1 MACMSPVAR
10 QSKSGRIVH
19 PCGRCPNCLKRKRN
33 DWISRFYEEMKKH
46 DFCQF
51 LTLTYDDDHLPLSPC
66 DAPTLDKRHL
76 QAFFKALR
84 KEVDIKYYSI
94 GEYGPNTFRP
104 HYHALIWSNIDHH
117 NMYELTKDIWRYG
130 NIRISPVVA
139 AQLGYVANYH
149 IVANSLKQWLLEEAR
164 APEFTLSSKHLGA
177 PAEEVLERIKNLGY
191 HTRQGYRYSIP
202 RKWIDML
209 DGYSAQVLLAKQQQ
223 WLNDKLDSEAN
234 DDINTIRQRDARR
247 EHAVNTFVRKT
258 RKNRK

>member
-1 MACMSPVAR
+1 MSPVAR

-19 PCGRCPNCLKRKRN
+19 PCGRCPACLKRKRN
-33 DWISRFYEEMKKH
+33 DWITRFNEEMKKH

-51 LTLTYDDDHLPLSPC
+51 VTLTYDDDHLPLSPC

-84 KEVDIKYYSI
+84 KEVDIKYYAI

-104 HYHALIWSNIDHH
+104 HYHALIWSSLPHGT
-117 NMYELTKDIWRYG
+117 MYELVRETWHHG

-164 APEFTLSSKHLGA
+164 APEFTLSSKHLGD
-177 PAEEVLERIKNLGY
+177 PTEEILERIARDGY
-191 HTRQGYRYSIP
+191 HTRQGYKYSIP

-209 DGYSAQVLLAKQQQ
+209 DGYSSMVLRAKQQQ
-223 WLNDKLDSEAN
+223 WLNDKIEKEAQ
-234 DDINTIRQRDARR
+234 DDLKTVRQRDARR

>member
-1 MACMSPVAR
+1 MSPVAR
-10 QSKSGRIVH
+10 HSKGGRIVH

-51 LTLTYDDDHLPLSPC
+51 LTLTYDDEHLPLSPC

-84 KEVDIKYYSI
+84 KETDIKYYAI
-94 GEYGPNTFRP
+94 GEYGSRTFRP
-104 HYHALIWSNIDHH
+104 HYHALIWSPVDCH
-117 NMYELTKDIWRYG
+117 NMYELVNEIWHHG
-130 NIRISPVVA
+130 NLKITPVA
-139 AQLGYVANYH
+139 DAQLGYVANYH
-149 IVANSLKQWLLEEAR
+149 IVSNSLKEWLLEEAR
-164 APEFTLSSKHLGA
+164 SPEFTLSSKHLGD
-177 PAEEVLERIKNLGY
+177 PAEETMERIVRLGY

-202 RKWIDML
+202 RKWIDLL
-209 DGYSAQVLLAKQQQ
+209 DGYDSLILRAKQQQ
-223 WLNDKLDSEAN
+223 WLNDKLDREAQ
-234 DDINTIRQRDARR
+234 DDIKTVRQRDARR